1 MSKADQKNL
10 FENMDFEAKNNFVGF
25 YALLLKIDKRINP
38 QLYKNKSDENYDN
51 NGNTNIADQAK

>member
-1 MSKADQKNL
+1 MSEVENKNL

-25 YALLLKIDKRINP
+25 YALLLKIDKRVNP
-38 QLYKNKSDENYDN
+38 QLYKFNEKNDN